1 MEEILAELKK
11 INANVVELMKPNP
24 AIAELRSL
32 LEDLIAEQRRTSL
45 YTLTLERDRLF
56 GSLFQAGLG
65 IYFMFANEF
74 SLAAGATTT
83 IIQPVIP
90 GFVFLLGGP
99 GVWHTSLPWWC
110 SYSMWADTTDPT
122 TPVATA
128 TRMPGTLSTPDF
140 RGIMPIRAFLLH
152 QVTNNHVAQH
162 AYGGIQNAF
171 CIVSVETWNMIKA
184 VYLDP
189 IVADVRKK
197 AHELSGIPR

>member
-1 MEEILAELKK
+1 MSANLEKLLADILE
-11 INANVVELMKPNP
+11 
-24 AIAELRSL
+24 
-32 LEDLIAEQRRTSL
+32 EQRRTSL

-65 IYFMFANEF
+65 TYIMVANEF

-83 IIQPVIP
+83 IIQPVPP

-99 GVWHTSLPWWC
+99 AVWHTSLPWWC
-110 SYSMWADTTDPT
+110 SYSLWADTTAPA
-122 TPVATA
+122 TPMATA
-128 TRMPGTLSTPDF
+128 TRMPGTLSTPDL
-140 RGIMPIRAFLLH
+140 RAILPIRAFILH

-171 CIVSVETWNMIKA
+171 CIVSTETWEMIKA